1 MILFRSTN
9 LAILLIAA
17 TFAVATPIEQ
27 SGSPAYDQWPVN
39 WEAYQ
44 KLWLKDFPRATP
56 DEAVLG
62 DYSEEKAKAFLDN
75 ASLKWA
81 RQNRCATCHTTVSY
95 LMARPLIGDA
105 SDRAAWNE
113 VRGTVSEFASESI
126 AKHSHIAAFLAAST
140 VAALAVGDAS
150 IGLPLQPDTRVLFS
164 YLWASQASDGAWDT
178 PQDGG
183 MLPFLER
190 DRSYF
195 ALMVALS
202 IGYAPGR
209 YYEDPSARAGFAKLQ
224 TFIRG
229 NLPSNVHDRAIL
241 LWASVRTPGLLD
253 AEERAAYANSLLA
266 LQKEDG
272 GWALPSFGGW
282 PRHDGAPNEPEG
294 DSDGYA
300 TSLATLVLCQQGYSI
315 KDAPIRRAV
324 TWIRQHQRVSGRW
337 YTRSLYSD
345 RFQNYLSNM
354 ATAYAVMAL
363 SSCRAT
369 KP

>member
-1 MILFRSTN
+1 MTFNRIVCGVLF
-9 LAILLIAA
+9 IAA
-17 TFAVATPIEQ
+17 PFAVAT
-27 SGSPAYDQWPVN
+27 STGKAASPAYDQAPVD
-39 WEAYQ
+39 WDAYQ
-44 KLWLKDFPRATP
+44 KMWLKNFPRATP
-56 DEAVLG
+56 DEPVLG
-62 DYSEEKAKAFLDN
+62 LYSEEKAKVFLDK

-81 RQNRCATCHTTVSY
+81 RQNRCGTCHTTVSY
-95 LMARPLIGDA
+95 LMARPLIGNA
-105 SDRAAWNE
+105 SDRAAWYE
-113 VRGTVSEFASESI
+113 VRGTVSEFATESV
-126 AKHSHIAAFLAAST
+126 AKHSPIAAFFAAST
-140 VAALAVGDAS
+140 AAALTVGDAA
-150 IGLPLQPDTRVLFS
+150 IGRPLQPDTRALFN

-178 PQDGG
+178 PQGGG

-190 DRSYF
+190 DRPYF
-195 ALMVALS
+195 ALMVALA

-209 YYEDPSARAGFAKLQ
+209 YYEDSSARAGFAKLQ
-224 TFIRG
+224 KFIRS
-229 NLPSNVHDRAIL
+229 NPPSSIHDKAVL

-253 AEERAAYANSLLA
+253 AEERAAYAQSLLA

-272 GWALPSFGGW
+272 GWALPSFGSW
-282 PRHDGAPNEPEG
+282 PRHDGAPNEPG
-294 DSDGYA
+294 SDSDGYA
-300 TSLATLVLCQQGYSI
+300 TSVAALVLCQQGYGT

-369 KP
+369 EP